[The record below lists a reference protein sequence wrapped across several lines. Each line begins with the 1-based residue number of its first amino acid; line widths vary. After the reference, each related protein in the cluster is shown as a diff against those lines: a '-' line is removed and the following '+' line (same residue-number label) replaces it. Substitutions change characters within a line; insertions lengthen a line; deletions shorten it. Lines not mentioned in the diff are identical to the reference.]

1 MEGSMDDLDG
11 ALAAAREEAL
21 VLLALH
27 ALREI
32 EWQGGA
38 RDDAIRACT
47 MLRQDLRQ
55 ELMARLEA
63 LAEVA
68 P

>member
-1 MEGSMDDLDG
+1 MDDDLVG
-11 ALAAAREEAL
+11 ALAAAREETL

-27 ALREI
+27 ALQEI

-47 MLRQDLRQ
+47 MLRQELRR
-55 ELMARLEA
+55 ELLERIEA